1 VSWFAK
7 IEETCAAF
15 IERAFAN
22 MFPSDLE
29 PAQIARKLV
38 AVMEARAQS
47 VESTI
52 VAPSR
57 YRVNVNPNDYARLS
71 EHREYLEREWC
82 ALLTDVAQRVG
93 MRFDGGDLSVTLC
106 EDPAIVAGAIDVAVD
121 SAQFRLRLVKGAPPD
136 HLYPVS
142 GTLRVG
148 RDSDC
153 DIFLVD
159 PSVSRNHAVLEAFD
173 GELLV
178 RDNGSTNGTFVNG
191 ERIKSAALNGGD
203 VVAFG
208 KTEMR
213 VEQTRP

>member
-1 VSWFAK
+1 MSWFAK

-22 MFPSDLE
+22 MFPSDVE

-38 AVMEARAQS
+38 TVMEARAQS

-57 YRVNVNPNDYARLS
+57 YRVGVNPIDYARLS
-71 EHREYLEREWC
+71 EHREYLEREWS
-82 ALLTDVAQRVG
+82 ALLADVAHRVG
-93 MRFDGGDLSVTLC
+93 MRFDSGDPSVTLC

-121 SAQFRLRLVKGAPPD
+121 SAQYLLRLVKGAPPD
-136 HLYPVS
+136 HLYPIS
-142 GTLRVG
+142 GTLSVG
-148 RDSDC
+148 RDSEC

-159 PSVSRNHAVLEAFD
+159 PSVSRSHAILEAAD
-173 GELLV
+173 GELMV
-178 RDNGSTNGTFVNG
+178 RDAGSTNGTFVNG
-191 ERIKSAALNGGD
+191 ERVRESALNAGD

-213 VEQTRP
+213 VENARP